1 MASVD
6 PRADAAASVS
16 DRGPDAPRIAAPQPL
31 CLVINGPSA
40 AGKST
45 LTTAIQDRAE
55 VPLLRFGLDE
65 LFRMVPDHW
74 GGGLPGA
81 RHSDLGFR
89 YEEVRR
95 HEGVR
100 RIRSGPD
107 GMLMLRAMNAA
118 IAAMLRVGHG
128 VIVDGQAFEP
138 EANRDL
144 EARLGELDR
153 QGAAVVAIV
162 ELRTDNSELEDRQRR
177 HQHPAGLSLFHN
189 SQPPQSAN
197 PDLVID
203 TTGLDAAQVADLL
216 WNWLVVFYPAIET
229 GNARNV

>member
-1 MASVD
+1 VE
-6 PRADAAASVS
+6 
-16 DRGPDAPRIAAPQPL
+16 PL

-74 GGGLPGA
+74 GGGLQGA

-89 YEEVRR
+89 YEDVDG
-95 HEGVR
+95 HDGVR
-100 RIRSGPD
+100 RIRTGTD
-107 GMLMLRAMNAA
+107 GMLMLGAMNAA
-118 IAAMLRVGHG
+118 IAAMLRVGQG
-128 VIVDGQAFEP
+128 VIVDGQAFEA

-144 EARLGELDR
+144 EARLRELGR
-153 QGAAVVAIV
+153 QGAAAVAIV
-162 ELRTDNSELEDRQRR
+162 ELRTDDLELDDRQRR

-189 SQPPQSAN
+189 GQPPQSAT

-203 TTGLDAAQVADLL
+203 TTGLNAAQVADVL
-216 WNWLVVFYPAIET
+216 WDWLVDFYPAIKT
-229 GNARNV
+229 GHAVASEQEES

>member
-1 MASVD
+1 MTPSK
-6 PRADAAASVS
+6 
-16 DRGPDAPRIAAPQPL
+16 PL

-55 VPLLRFGLDE
+55 IALLRFGLDE

-81 RHSDLGFR
+81 RHSDRGFR
-89 YEEVRR
+89 YEDVEGR
-95 HEGVR
+95 EGVR

-107 GMLMLRAMNAA
+107 GLLMLRAMNAA
-118 IAAMLRVGHG
+118 VVAMLQAGQG

-138 EANRDL
+138 EANQDL
-144 EARLGELDR
+144 EARLRELDGH
-153 QGAAVVAIV
+153 GAAVVEIV
-162 ELRTDNSELEDRQRR
+162 ELRSTDGELEDRQRR
-177 HQHPAGLSLFHN
+177 HRHPAGLSLFH
-189 SQPPQSAN
+189 STQPPQSAS

-203 TTGLDAAQVADLL
+203 TTGLDATQVADRL
-216 WNWLVVFYPAIET
+216 WDRLVAVYPAIAT
-229 GNARNV
+229 GPTSGA

>member
-1 MASVD
+1 M
-6 PRADAAASVS
+6 
-16 DRGPDAPRIAAPQPL
+16 QPL

-81 RHSDLGFR
+81 RHADLGFR
-89 YEEVRR
+89 YENIDGYDGDDGDD
-95 HEGVR
+95 GVR
-100 RIRSGPD
+100 RIRTGPD

-118 IAAMLRVGHG
+118 ITAMLQAGQG

-144 EARLGELDR
+144 DTRLRELGR
-153 QGAAVVAIV
+153 RNAAAVAVV
-162 ELRTDNSELEDRQRR
+162 ELRADDGALADRQRR
-177 HQHPAGLSLFHN
+177 HRHPAGLSLFHN
-189 SQPPQSAN
+189 SLPPQSAE
-197 PDLVID
+197 PDLVLD
-203 TTGLDAAQVADLL
+203 TTGRDAAQVADLL
-216 WNWLVVFYPAIET
+216 WDWLVGFYPAIRT
-229 GNARNV
+229 GRTTSPRD

>member
-1 MASVD
+1 MTL
-6 PRADAAASVS
+6 PK
-16 DRGPDAPRIAAPQPL
+16 PL

-81 RHSDLGFR
+81 RHSDRGFR
-89 YEEVRR
+89 YEDVEGR
-95 HEGVR
+95 EGVR

-107 GMLMLRAMNAA
+107 GLLMLRAMNAA
-118 IAAMLRVGHG
+118 VVAMLQAGQG

-138 EANRDL
+138 EANQDL
-144 EARLGELDR
+144 EARLRELDR
-153 QGAAVVAIV
+153 RGTAVVEIV
-162 ELRTDNSELEDRQRR
+162 ELRANDGELEDRQRR
-177 HQHPAGLSLFHN
+177 HRHPAGLSLFHTT
-189 SQPPQSAN
+189 QPPQSASR
-197 PDLVID
+197 DLVID
-203 TTGLDAAQVADLL
+203 TTSLDADQVADRL
-216 WNWLVVFYPAIET
+216 WDRLVAVYPAIAT
-229 GNARNV
+229 GPTSGS

>member
-1 MASVD
+1 MSTVPHAV
-6 PRADAAASVS
+6 
-16 DRGPDAPRIAAPQPL
+16 PL

-55 VPLLRFGLDE
+55 TPLLRFGLDE

-89 YEEVRR
+89 YEAVEGAEGAEGT
-95 HEGVR
+95 EGVR
-100 RIRSGPD
+100 RIRTGPD
-107 GMLMLRAMNAA
+107 GMVMLEAMNAA
-118 IAAMLRVGHG
+118 VVAMLRTGQG

-144 EARLGELDR
+144 EARLAVLGQE
-153 QGAAVVAIV
+153 GVAAVAIV
-162 ELRTDNSELEDRQRR
+162 ELRTDDRDLTERQRR
-177 HQHPAGLSLFHN
+177 HEHPAGLSLFHN
-189 SQPPQSAN
+189 SRPPQSPH

-203 TTGLDAAQVADLL
+203 TTGRDAAHVADLL
-216 WNWLVVFYPAIET
+216 WDWLVAFYPAAATGTRARIE
-229 GNARNV
+229 

>member
-1 MASVD
+1 ME
-6 PRADAAASVS
+6 
-16 DRGPDAPRIAAPQPL
+16 PL

-89 YEEVRR
+89 YEDVEGRD
-95 HEGVR
+95 GVR
-100 RIRSGPD
+100 RIRTGPD
-107 GMLMLRAMNAA
+107 GMLMLGAMNAA
-118 IAAMLRVGHG
+118 VVAMLQAGQG

-144 EARLGELDR
+144 EARLRELGR
-153 QGAAVVAIV
+153 QRAAAVAVV
-162 ELRTDNSELEDRQRR
+162 ELRTDDGELEDRQRR
-177 HQHPAGLSLFHN
+177 HRHPAGLSLFHN
-189 SQPPQSAN
+189 GEPPQSAQ

-203 TTGLDAAQVADLL
+203 TNGLDAAQVADVL
-216 WNWLVVFYPAIET
+216 WDWLAELYPAIET
-229 GNARNV
+229 GPASTT